1 MYAANVFFFLYVGY
15 SLEVHFPYE
24 DLTQKGLGREVKVSI
39 AQEG

>member
-1 MYAANVFFFLYVGY
+1 MYAANVFFFLNVGY

-39 AQEG
+39 AQ